1 MFRSKMPTNRRPL
14 TRAEAA
20 RVVAAPLP
28 NRTSE
33 RRSSIAGHASGEI
46 AIALALAC
54 VVMAWL
60 IGWLVACDLIEK
72 SREDFSLNLQKAI
85 EPSQFRHNGGG

>member
-1 MFRSKMPTNRRPL
+1 MRSKIPTNRRPL
-14 TRAEAA
+14 RRDEAA

-28 NRTSE
+28 KRTSGHL
-33 RRSSIAGHASGEI
+33 RPIASHAGGEI
-46 AIALALAC
+46 AVALALAC

-60 IGWLVACDLIEK
+60 IGWLVACDLIGN
-72 SREDFSLNLQKAI
+72 SREDFSLNLQKAT